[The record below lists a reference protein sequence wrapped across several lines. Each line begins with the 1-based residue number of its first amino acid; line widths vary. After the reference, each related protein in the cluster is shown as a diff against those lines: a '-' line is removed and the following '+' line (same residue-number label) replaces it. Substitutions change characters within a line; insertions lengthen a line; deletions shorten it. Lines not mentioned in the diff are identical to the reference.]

1 MYDLLSKNF
10 HLIQQEVNLK
20 FWFMGHVT
28 EGAIMRISDS
38 NVLLVRARV
47 LRYCSDEEFS
57 IESIEGRG

>member
-1 MYDLLSKNF
+1 
-10 HLIQQEVNLK
+10 
-20 FWFMGHVT
+20 MGHVT

-38 NVLLVRARV
+38 DVLLVRARV

>member
-10 HLIQQEVNLK
+10 HLIQQEDNLK
-20 FWFMGHVT
+20 FWIMGHVT

-38 NVLLVRARV
+38 DVLLVRARV